1 MQAIDSRDP
10 TSGPPPPDIVRA
22 AFRDLHARRLHG
34 FALLLTLGDR
44 TRAARLT
51 AQALSAGTRR
61 VDELRHPERAAA
73 WLRRHVLRGTRGPR
87 TSPARRTSAVP
98 VLAELGAG
106 EPVVAGLAALDRVER
121 AALIASSIERLDRRD
136 VALVV
141 GRDGRS
147 LDRLIHRA
155 RSRYAAAG
163 ALAVPEILDGP
174 LVDRV
179 RSVAQR
185 AMS

>member
-1 MQAIDSRDP
+1 MQGIDSRDP

-51 AQALSAGTRR
+51 AQALSAGSRR
-61 VDELRHPERAAA
+61 VGELRHPERAAA
-73 WLRRHVLRGTRGPR
+73 WLRRHVLRGMRGHR
-87 TSPARRTSAVP
+87 ATSRRTAAVA

-106 EPVVAGLAALDRVER
+106 DPVVAGLAALDRVER

-174 LVDRV
+174 LVDRI